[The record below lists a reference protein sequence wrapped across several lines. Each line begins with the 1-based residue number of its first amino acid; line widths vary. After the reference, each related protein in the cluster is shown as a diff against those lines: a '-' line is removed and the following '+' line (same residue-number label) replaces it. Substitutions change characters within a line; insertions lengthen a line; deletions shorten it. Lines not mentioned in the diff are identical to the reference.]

1 MPGIHLE
8 KTLDIVPAELLSDAP
23 LALHSPLLRRLGPP
37 KAQAPGDR
45 ALMPPPLTPKS
56 PRSPGSKSLWK
67 FRGRKSNDA
76 TPPLG
81 MEFVLP
87 HYLDNLPKRAPASPS
102 SSYHPR
108 GSSSASSSPHG
119 KQLSPRPPTAPYS
132 RPDRAHRDQRAAD
145 IPVTPH
151 VDLFSTFDEYFMAS
165 PPDTRRTPSRSNP
178 TGKYDC
184 RERTI
189 YNSWVDL
196 NLDGEDDVPGGRRV
210 APATGHLPM
219 AHVQDVKELPI
230 CFVMDT
236 DGKEDQDEPR
246 FCRVLDAGVG
256 QTIVL
261 DAPDYLWD
269 SAGSAHKVFLGP
281 PPPGKKGRKG
291 IARS

>member
-132 RPDRAHRDQRAAD
+132 RPDRAHRDQPLPIFLSRPTSIYSA
-145 IPVTPH
+145 H
-151 VDLFSTFDEYFMAS
+151 STNTS
-165 PPDTRRTPSRSNP
+165 WHHLLTRVVHLR
-178 TGKYDC
+178 GAILWKYDC